1 VIACPLCSG
10 VVWRVAQGDHWSTV
24 LNRDQRLL
32 GKSMLVLNRHSED
45 VTGLT
50 DHEWL
55 SLRRDLAATK
65 RALDQLLQPDH
76 YNLLFLMN
84 VDRHVHLHIW
94 PRYRSRRTWQG
105 MDYEDPDFGSPCNA
119 SPRAMKDEDLEQLR
133 SALHE
138 RLR

>member
-1 VIACPLCSG
+1 MI
-10 VVWRVAQGDHWSTV
+10 
-24 LNRDQRLL
+24 NRDQRLL

-50 DHEWL
+50 DDEWL
-55 SLRRDLAATK
+55 SLHQDLVAIK
-65 RALDQLLQPDH
+65 RALDELLQPDH

-84 VDRHVHLHIW
+84 VDHHVHLHIW

-105 MDYEDPDFGSPCNA
+105 MDYEDPDFGSQSNA
-119 SPRAMKDEDLEQLR
+119 SPRAMTDENLEQLR

>member
-1 VIACPLCSG
+1 
-10 VVWRVAQGDHWSTV
+10 
-24 LNRDQRLL
+24 
-32 GKSMLVLNRHSED
+32 MLVLNRHSED
-45 VTGLT
+45 VTGLP
-50 DHEWL
+50 DDEWL

-65 RALDQLLQPDH
+65 RALDELLQPDH

-119 SPRAMKDEDLEQLR
+119 SPRAMTDEDLEQLR
-133 SALHE
+133 SVLHE